1 MQHKNETQKQD
12 KIVVSNARKKKR
24 IHDVIVYIIC
34 LIIACV
40 TWFSVHYSVRVG
52 ADQAPTDGASL
63 STNAIVHD
71 EILYV

>member
-1 MQHKNETQKQD
+1 MQHKKETQKQD
-12 KIVVSNARKKKR
+12 KIVSNARKKKR

-40 TWFSVHYSVRVG
+40 TWFSVHYSMRAG
-52 ADQAPTDGASL
+52 TDKAPTDGASL
-63 STNAIVHD
+63 SANAIVRD